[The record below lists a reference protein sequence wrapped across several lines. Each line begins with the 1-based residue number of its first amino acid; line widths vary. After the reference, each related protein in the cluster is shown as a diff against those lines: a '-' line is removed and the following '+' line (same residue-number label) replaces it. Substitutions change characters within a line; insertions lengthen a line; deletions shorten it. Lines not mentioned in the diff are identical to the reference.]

1 MFLSRE
7 IDIKLCHI
15 YTKIYI
21 YKIMYKNSRF
31 KEIIFRTCFCK
42 SNKRRESADLNKKI
56 QVPGYENPEPKKI
69 RVPGYENPEPK
80 KIRVPGYEKPEPQKI
95 RVPGYENPEPQKIRV
110 PGSENP
116 GTLIWKSRTEENPG
130 TRIWK
135 SRYPDMKIQNRRKSG
150 YPRPCWVPLIMNIWS
165 WSPLLDFRITAWS
178 KVSSH
183 RRKTWFSWF
192 KTYIRICFCFLKIIS
207 LFVSSQLPTNIQLGV
222 SITSLGSQRCPVES

>member
-31 KEIIFRTCFCK
+31 KQIIFRTCFCK

-56 QVPGYENPEPKKI
+56 QVPGYEYPEPK
-69 RVPGYENPEPK
+69 
-80 KIRVPGYEKPEPQKI
+80 KI

-130 TRIWK
+130 TRG
-135 SRYPDMKIQNRRKSG
+135 R
-150 YPRPCWVPLIMNIWS
+150 
-165 WSPLLDFRITAWS
+165 
-178 KVSSH
+178 
-183 RRKTWFSWF
+183 
-192 KTYIRICFCFLKIIS
+192 
-207 LFVSSQLPTNIQLGV
+207 
-222 SITSLGSQRCPVES
+222 VEYR